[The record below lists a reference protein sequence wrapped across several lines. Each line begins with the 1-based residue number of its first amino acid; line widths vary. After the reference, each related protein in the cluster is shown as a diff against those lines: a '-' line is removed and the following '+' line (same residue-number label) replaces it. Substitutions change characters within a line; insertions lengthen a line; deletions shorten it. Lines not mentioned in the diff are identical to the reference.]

1 MITIPSISYLTN
13 RPQFLRAGADV
24 KSETNCMNT
33 DAPQGTML
41 SLFLFSLYT
50 EDCRSQHENTPIT
63 KSADN
68 TGLTALITDDD
79 NSHCQQKNGG
89 FVDYVIRTTSS

>member
-1 MITIPSISYLTN
+1 MIIVPSISYLTN

-24 KSETNCMNT
+24 KSETKCMNT
-33 DAPQGTML
+33 DAPQGTVL

-68 TGLTALITDDD
+68 MGLTDDD
-79 NSHCQQKNGG
+79 NSHCWQQNGG